1 MAVSDIAA
9 HEYTL
14 DARAGCPGPILH
26 HLSDMSA
33 EQLRAA
39 VRQLAYVI
47 RDQAEQIDRMAEQIE
62 YGAEEEKV

>member
-14 DARAGCPGPILH
+14 DACAGCPGPILH
-26 HLSDMSA
+26 HINGMSA

-47 RDQAEQIDRMAEQIE
+47 QDQAEQIDRMAEEID
-62 YGAEEEKV
+62 YAAGEEEV